1 MQNGISI
8 YLGLD
13 NTLEE
18 NLNLIHLAHKYNLNR
33 IFTSF
38 HIPETDI
45 SHFQQDLQTI
55 LKLTQKYNMEVICDV
70 SPNTLALLNLDTL
83 NIQEL
88 STLGITTRRLDFGY
102 SAEQIAK
109 LSHQNIKLQFNASTI
124 TQEFLDEL
132 NHYQTDFQHI
142 DALHNFYPREGTG
155 LNVKKLQHQNE
166 LLHKYNISVGAFI
179 PSYNKAR
186 SPIKKGLPTL
196 EIHRYQTAS
205 LAMRHLKLLG
215 IDSIFIG
222 DSLPTEDEIQELANL
237 TDEYILLKAKK
248 LTQNKDILKTL
259 QENIFTARLD
269 EADGAIRTQES
280 RALFKQIYICPEYI
294 APREI
299 GSITLDNALYARYAG
314 EMQII
319 THAQKKDNKINTIAK
334 LLDSE
339 LILLPYIKP
348 NSKFKIKV

>member
-1 MQNGISI
+1 MGAYSDDVADRGQRQAGKIQNHGKKLVFFRFAVRCLAGKLKAAVFTFIPLNACHETVFYKRTGTTFATMHMQ
-8 YLGLD
+8 
-13 NTLEE
+13 
-18 NLNLIHLAHKYNLNR
+18 
-33 IFTSF
+33 
-38 HIPETDI
+38 
-45 SHFQQDLQTI
+45 
-55 LKLTQKYNMEVICDV
+55 
-70 SPNTLALLNLDTL
+70 
-83 NIQEL
+83 
-88 STLGITTRRLDFGY
+88 
-102 SAEQIAK
+102 
-109 LSHQNIKLQFNASTI
+109 
-124 TQEFLDEL
+124 
-132 NHYQTDFQHI
+132 
-142 DALHNFYPREGTG
+142 LHNFYPREGTG
-155 LNVKKLQHQNE
+155 LNVKKLQQQNE

-248 LTQNKDILKTL
+248 LTQNKYILKTL
-259 QENIFTARLD
+259 QQSTFTARLD

>member
-1 MQNGISI
+1 MNYKGVIFDLDGTLVNSLTDLANSVNTVLTEYNLPTHDIESYKYRVGNGIKKLMERSLPQDKQ
-8 YLGLD
+8 YLLD
-13 NTLEE
+13 EA
-18 NLNLIHLAHKYNLNR
+18 LAKFKQVYAKH
-33 IFTSF
+33 
-38 HIPETDI
+38 
-45 SHFQQDLQTI
+45 
-55 LKLTQKYNMEVICDV
+55 
-70 SPNTLALLNLDTL
+70 NLDHTAPYEDILTL
-83 NIQEL
+83 L
-88 STLGITTRRLDFGY
+88 
-102 SAEQIAK
+102 
-109 LSHQNIKLQFNASTI
+109 
-124 TQEFLDEL
+124 
-132 NHYQTDFQHI
+132 
-142 DALHNFYPREGTG
+142 
-155 LNVKKLQHQNE
+155 KKLQQQNE

-259 QENIFTARLD
+259 QQNTFTARLD

-294 APREI
+294 VPREI

-339 LILLPYIKP
+339 LILLPYIQP
-348 NSKFKIKV
+348 NSKFKIKI